1 MFSKHWQ
8 RIIQY
13 PGAARDL
20 DKAVMGK
27 KVAES
32 GGVHFFNKYEEI
44 QHIDTH
50 GPPELLKNVVKEC
63 SRKKLSETSGNH
75 LLTAFNGDDQKPD
88 LSIATVE
95 LSSMTDVGSMLCAAC
110 YRVDGD
116 SQIMLAMYLIMEQL
130 EETIESGHNITLVEN
145 IVDDCVY
152 LLAEAMNPLIGR
164 VVTAEE

>member
-50 GPPELLKNVVKEC
+50 GPPELLKTWQKNTLGRNCQRHQVITYLQHSMEMTK
-63 SRKKLSETSGNH
+63 N
-75 LLTAFNGDDQKPD
+75 LTF
-88 LSIATVE
+88 
-95 LSSMTDVGSMLCAAC
+95 
-110 YRVDGD
+110 
-116 SQIMLAMYLIMEQL
+116 
-130 EETIESGHNITLVEN
+130 
-145 IVDDCVY
+145 
-152 LLAEAMNPLIGR
+152 PLQR
-164 VVTAEE
+164 